1 MKLRKSLIKISM
13 KDKVIIVLF
22 LIFICSKLIF
32 NYINRNIVNVLE
44 TIAKNETTNV
54 ATIIINDGIDNLD
67 FKMEYIKTIMN
78 KNEEIVS
85 VDFDTKNIN
94 SLLVKLNKRIY
105 NDLKKFEKGEYNID
119 NSLIENKNYIYKIP
133 FSLIT
138 NNYILSNIGPK
149 IPMKA
154 SIIGNVISNI
164 ETLVTPYG
172 INNSLLKIYIK
183 VEVSIRLV
191 LPLISETI
199 KVTDDVPV
207 LIKVIN
213 GVVPD
218 VYGGSYAVTSPIT
231 SSK

>member
-1 MKLRKSLIKISM
+1 MKLRKSLIKINM

-67 FKMEYIKTIMN
+67 FKSEYIKTIMN

-105 NDLKKFEKGEYNID
+105 NDLKKFEKGVYNID
-119 NSLIENKNYIYKIP
+119 NSLIENKNYIYK
-133 FSLIT
+133 
-138 NNYILSNIGPK
+138 
-149 IPMKA
+149 
-154 SIIGNVISNI
+154 
-164 ETLVTPYG
+164 G
-172 INNSLLKIYIK
+172 INL
-183 VEVSIRLV
+183 
-191 LPLISETI
+191 
-199 KVTDDVPV
+199 
-207 LIKVIN
+207 
-213 GVVPD
+213 
-218 VYGGSYAVTSPIT
+218 
-231 SSK
+231 

>member
-1 MKLRKSLIKISM
+1 MKLRKSLIKINM

-67 FKMEYIKTIMN
+67 FKNEYI
-78 KNEEIVS
+78 
-85 VDFDTKNIN
+85 KNIN

-105 NDLKKFEKGEYNID
+105 NDLKKFEKGVYNID

>member
-1 MKLRKSLIKISM
+1 MKLRKSLIKINM

-67 FKMEYIKTIMN
+67 FKNEYIKTIMN

-105 NDLKKFEKGEYNID
+105 NDLKKFEKGVYNID
-119 NSLIENKNYIYKIP
+119 NSLIENK
-133 FSLIT
+133 
-138 NNYILSNIGPK
+138 NYILSNIGPK

-199 KVTDDVPV
+199 KVTDDVLV

>member
-1 MKLRKSLIKISM
+1 MSRHMKLRKSLIKINM

-67 FKMEYIKTIMN
+67 FKSEYIKTIMN

-105 NDLKKFEKGEYNID
+105 NDLKKFEKGVYNID
-119 NSLIENKNYIYKIP
+119 NSLIENKN
-133 FSLIT
+133 
-138 NNYILSNIGPK
+138 
-149 IPMKA
+149 
-154 SIIGNVISNI
+154 
-164 ETLVTPYG
+164 
-172 INNSLLKIYIK
+172 
-183 VEVSIRLV
+183 
-191 LPLISETI
+191 
-199 KVTDDVPV
+199 
-207 LIKVIN
+207 
-213 GVVPD
+213 
-218 VYGGSYAVTSPIT
+218 
-231 SSK
+231 

>member
-1 MKLRKSLIKISM
+1 MKLRKSLIKINM
-13 KDKVIIVLF
+13 KDKIIIVLF
-22 LIFICSKLIF
+22 LVFICSKLIF
-32 NYINRNIVNVLE
+32 NYINKNIVNVLQ

-67 FKMEYIKTIMN
+67 FKSEYIKTIMN

-94 SLLVKLNKRIY
+94 SLLVKLNKCIY
-105 NDLKKFEKGEYNID
+105 NDLKKFEKGVYNID
-119 NSLIENKNYIYKIP
+119 NSLIENENYIYKIP

-172 INNSLLKIYIK
+172 INNSLLKVYIK
-183 VEVSIRLV
+183 VEVSMRLV

-199 KVTDDVPV
+199 KVTNDVPV
-207 LIKVIN
+207 IIKVIN

>member
-1 MKLRKSLIKISM
+1 MKLRKSLIKINM

-67 FKMEYIKTIMN
+67 FKSEYIKTIMN

-105 NDLKKFEKGEYNID
+105 NDLKKFEKGVYNID
-119 NSLIENKNYIYKIP
+119 NSLIENKNYI
-133 FSLIT
+133 L
-138 NNYILSNIGPK
+138 
-149 IPMKA
+149 
-154 SIIGNVISNI
+154 
-164 ETLVTPYG
+164 
-172 INNSLLKIYIK
+172 
-183 VEVSIRLV
+183 
-191 LPLISETI
+191 
-199 KVTDDVPV
+199 
-207 LIKVIN
+207 
-213 GVVPD
+213 
-218 VYGGSYAVTSPIT
+218 
-231 SSK
+231 

>member
-1 MKLRKSLIKISM
+1 MSRHMKLRKSLIKINM

-67 FKMEYIKTIMN
+67 FKSEYIKTIMN

-105 NDLKKFEKGEYNID
+105 NDLKKFEKGVYNID
-119 NSLIENKNYIYKIP
+119 NSLIENKNY
-133 FSLIT
+133 
-138 NNYILSNIGPK
+138 
-149 IPMKA
+149 
-154 SIIGNVISNI
+154 
-164 ETLVTPYG
+164 
-172 INNSLLKIYIK
+172 
-183 VEVSIRLV
+183 
-191 LPLISETI
+191 
-199 KVTDDVPV
+199 
-207 LIKVIN
+207 
-213 GVVPD
+213 
-218 VYGGSYAVTSPIT
+218 
-231 SSK
+231 

>member
-1 MKLRKSLIKISM
+1 MSRHMKLRKSLIKINM

-67 FKMEYIKTIMN
+67 FKNEYIKTIMN

-105 NDLKKFEKGEYNID
+105 NDLKKFEKVVYNID
-119 NSLIENKNYIYKIP
+119 NSLIENKNYIYKIYE
-133 FSLIT
+133 I
-138 NNYILSNIGPK
+138 
-149 IPMKA
+149 
-154 SIIGNVISNI
+154 
-164 ETLVTPYG
+164 
-172 INNSLLKIYIK
+172 
-183 VEVSIRLV
+183 
-191 LPLISETI
+191 
-199 KVTDDVPV
+199 
-207 LIKVIN
+207 
-213 GVVPD
+213 
-218 VYGGSYAVTSPIT
+218 
-231 SSK
+231 